1 MSLVAGDVVVVVAL
15 EAQVVVVGRAAPHW
29 VADIHDDL
37 HAPLV
42 AMEAV
47 ALGAPGP
54 AQQLVGTELD
64 RSGRA

>member
-42 AMEAV
+42 ATEAV
-47 ALGAPGP
+47 ALDGPGLS
-54 AQQLVGTELD
+54 QQSVGTELD
-64 RSGRA
+64 QSGRA